1 MLRAVKAICVLLC
14 LGALAS
20 AADVVVDPSSN
31 IPAAVRSLADGDTL
45 TLRPGVYD
53 ALCFRRSLR
62 NIIVRAQYP
71 GRAWIRPRPP
81 YECGVYSPN
90 DVAMYGL
97 TIEGLDITAP
107 VNGVNFWG
115 SQDVTVRD
123 CHVHHAGNQGIA
135 LHHCDGS
142 TVQGC
147 LIEYNGTLGSNQRHG
162 LYASGDRITVRDN
175 CFRSNSGWAVHLW
188 PFATRAIVSGNLI
201 LDHPRGAGIVYQRY
215 ASDTDPANANRVTR
229 NTIINAINGVQ
240 ALGGIGDVIADNTC
254 TGCTWGVNLQG
265 PAGRV
270 YLDGNI
276 GSPLYNPSGRGYV
289 LPPATQPAVSRAG
302 AWRGV
307 TSQPAEAP

>member
-1 MLRAVKAICVLLC
+1 MLRAFKTLCVLLC

-31 IPAAVRSLADGDTL
+31 IPAAVRLLADGDTL
-45 TLRPGVYD
+45 TLKPGMYD

-62 NIIVRAQYP
+62 NITVRAQYP

-90 DVAMYGL
+90 DVPMYGL
-97 TIEGLDITAP
+97 TLEGLDITAP

-115 SQDVTVRD
+115 SQDITVRD
-123 CHVHHAGNQGIA
+123 CHVHNCGHLGLA
-135 LHHCDGS
+135 LHYCDG
-142 TVQGC
+142 TT
-147 LIEYNGTLGSNQRHG
+147 IRGSLLEGNAKHATY
-162 LYASGDRITVRDN
+162 LSGDRITVRDCLIRN
-175 CFRSNSGWAVHLW
+175 NGRSAVHLW

-201 LDHPRGAGIVYQRY
+201 LNHPNGAGVVYQRT
-215 ASDTDPANANRVTR
+215 SEDVDPANANRVTR
-229 NTIINAINGVQ
+229 NTIIKAINGVQ
-240 ALGGIGDVIADNTC
+240 ALGGIGDVIADNTAVS
-254 TGCTWGVNLQG
+254 CTWGVNLQQ